1 MLMELSVV
9 PLGRGP
15 SIGADIADL
24 VKLIDATGLDYRL
37 TAAGTIV
44 EGNWDEL
51 LSLAK
56 HCHTAMR
63 QKTRRVIT
71 SIKIDDYEGRSGRLA
86 SMVRSIEEKVGKPV
100 KK

>member
-1 MLMELSVV
+1 MELSVV

-24 VKLIDATGLDYRL
+24 VKLIDSSGLDYRL

-51 LSLAK
+51 LGLAK
-56 HCHTAMR
+56 RCHAAMR

-100 KK
+100 RK